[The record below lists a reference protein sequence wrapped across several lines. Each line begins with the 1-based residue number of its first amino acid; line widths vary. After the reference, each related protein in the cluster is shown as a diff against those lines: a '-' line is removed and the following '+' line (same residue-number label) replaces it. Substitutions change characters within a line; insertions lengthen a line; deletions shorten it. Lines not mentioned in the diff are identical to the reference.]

1 MTVPAPRS
9 RGSQI
14 YLLLLM
20 AVAVGLGLVISGPW
34 RAGLAVI
41 GSAFVVASLARVAV
55 PADHVGMLRVRGKA
69 FDVVWTLV
77 LGVSLL
83 VLAAVV
89 PPPPGG

>member
-1 MTVPAPRS
+1 MTVPVPRS

-14 YLLLLM
+14 YLLLLV
-20 AVAVGLGLVISGPW
+20 AVAVGLGLVVSGPW
-34 RAGLAVI
+34 RSGLAVI
-41 GSAFVVASLARVAV
+41 GTAFVVASLARVAV
-55 PADHVGMLRVRGKA
+55 PADHVGMLRVRGKV